1 MGVRENHHISMV
13 YIVMGVSGC
22 GKTTIGNL
30 LAREKQIPFFDA
42 DDFHPAANIKKM
54 KGGTPLNDDDR
65 LPWLQILSEKIK
77 EWSEANGAVLA
88 CSALKKDYRNI
99 LQSKTK
105 DVTII
110 WLDGS
115 YELIKSRMQDRKGH
129 YMPPGLLKSQFDA
142 LEPPNNAIKIDIDKK
157 PETIVSEILE
167 KL

>member
-1 MGVRENHHISMV
+1 MV

>member
-1 MGVRENHHISMV
+1 MMV
-13 YIVMGVSGC
+13 IILMGVSGC
-22 GKTTIGNL
+22 GKTTTGERL
-30 LAREKQIPFFDA
+30 SEKLKLPFFDA
-42 DDFHPAANIKKM
+42 DDFHPAENIKKM
-54 KGGTPLNDDDR
+54 KAGTPLNDNDR

-88 CSALKKDYRNI
+88 CSALKKDYRDI
-99 LQSKTK
+99 LQSKTE

-115 YELIKSRMQDRKGH
+115 YELIKSRMQDREGH

-142 LEPPNNAIKIDIDKK
+142 LEPPSNAIRIDIDKK
-157 PETIVSEILE
+157 PETVVSEILE

>member
-42 DDFHPAANIKKM
+42 DDFHPPVNIKKM
-54 KGGTPLNDDDR
+54 SAGIPLDDSDR

-77 EWSEANGAVLA
+77 EWSETNGAVLA
-88 CSALKKDYRNI
+88 CSALKKDYRDI
-99 LQSKTK
+99 LQSKTE

-115 YELIKSRMQDRKGH
+115 YELIKSRMQDREGH

-142 LEPPNNAIKIDIDKK
+142 LEPPNNAIRIDIDKK
-157 PETIVSEILE
+157 PETIVSEIL
-167 KL
+167 

>member
-42 DDFHPAANIKKM
+42 DDFHPPVNIKKM
-54 KGGTPLNDDDR
+54 SAGIPLDDSDR
-65 LPWLQILSEKIK
+65 LPWLQVLSEKIK
-77 EWSEANGAVLA
+77 EWSEANGAILA
-88 CSALKKDYRNI
+88 CSALKKDYRDI
-99 LQSKTK
+99 LQSKTE

-115 YELIKSRMQDRKGH
+115 YELIKSRMQDREGH

-142 LEPPNNAIKIDIDKK
+142 LEPPKNAIRIDIDKK
-157 PETIVSEILE
+157 PETIVSEIL
-167 KL
+167 